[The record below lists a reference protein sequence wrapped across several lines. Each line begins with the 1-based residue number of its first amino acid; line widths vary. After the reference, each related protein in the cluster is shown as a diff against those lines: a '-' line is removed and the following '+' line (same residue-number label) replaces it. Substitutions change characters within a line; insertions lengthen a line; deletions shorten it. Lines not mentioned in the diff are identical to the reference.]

1 LRRKYLELPIVLF
14 EVSKVVPSLSDFE
27 HIQKLTANF
36 RSLKSAQKN
45 PGLTELAQVA
55 MRRHLP
61 DKLTRRLNSANKIY
75 PVTVSR
81 EGRYIGRMVNQLPP
95 SSLSTQLR
103 TTASVFAPINLCET
117 SCQLE
122 MMFSIGGLAA
132 ATNSPRILWFS
143 GATLNLTV

>member
-27 HIQKLTANF
+27 HIQELTANF

-61 DKLTRRLNSANKIY
+61 DKLTRRLNSPNKIY

-81 EGRYIGRMVNQLPP
+81 EGRYIGRMVNQLRRP
-95 SSLSTQLR
+95 SSLSTRLR

-117 SCQLE
+117 SC
-122 MMFSIGGLAA
+122 
-132 ATNSPRILWFS
+132 
-143 GATLNLTV
+143 